1 MTKIYFAR
9 RSRRR
14 GGGRRRR
21 KRRRKA
27 VRNSLGEKR
36 HKKSYISNMKQA
48 YMYPDYK
55 ELMEYEKRGSSCYRS
70 QNLESAGFITPAL
83 ERRKCNPSTQIGS
96 ALNIYRIIF

>member
-36 HKKSYISNMKQA
+36 HKKA
-48 YMYPDYK
+48 T
-55 ELMEYEKRGSSCYRS
+55 
-70 QNLESAGFITPAL
+70 F
-83 ERRKCNPSTQIGS
+83 QI
-96 ALNIYRIIF
+96 